1 MQRRTGLSVLMAF
14 PENARV
20 PPSGRQQDRH
30 HAVTLQICGG
40 KPMAER
46 TADIAEFRHP
56 NPRSVGILILIVIIV
71 IVGWGTFTI
80 VPAGHRGVVL
90 WWGSVEK
97 RVMGEGLNFKA
108 PIAERVIKVDVRVQP
123 HPFKEIDASSKEY
136 QMVKMTGMMNF
147 HIDPMYVNDLYQKVG
162 LDFADKVIDPAF
174 NDFVKE
180 VVPTYPIGE
189 ILPKREEIR
198 KRAMAKLGDNL
209 SRYHIIVDDIYFANI
224 QFSPEY
230 ANAIEAKQVAQQQ
243 VETQKQVLAQRE
255 IEAQQKVATA
265 KGEAESILVVAEG
278 QAKAN
283 DALSRSISPI
293 LVQYKSVEKWNGLL
307 PQVSGGA
314 VPFIDMSRMGALPGG
329 TRGTPKKG
337 E

>member
-1 MQRRTGLSVLMAF
+1 MV
-14 PENARV
+14 
-20 PPSGRQQDRH
+20 
-30 HAVTLQICGG
+30 
-40 KPMAER
+40 ER
-46 TADIAEFRHP
+46 TIDVAEFKWP
-56 NPRSVGILILIVIIV
+56 KPRTVRMLILLIIILIVV
-71 IVGWGTFTI
+71 WGTFVI

-97 RVMGEGLNFKA
+97 RIMGEGLNFKV
-108 PIAERVIKVDVRVQP
+108 PIAERVIKVDVKVQP

-147 HIDPMYVNDLYQKVG
+147 HIDPAYVNDLYQKVG

-198 KRAMAKLGDNL
+198 QRAMAKLGDNL
-209 SRYHIIVDDIYFANI
+209 SRYHIIVDDIYFASI
-224 QFSPEY
+224 RFSPGYEG
-230 ANAIEAKQVAQQQ
+230 AIEAKQVAQQQ

-265 KGEAESILVVAEG
+265 KGEAESILVVAQG

-293 LVQYKSVEKWNGLL
+293 LVQYKGIEKWNGIL

-314 VPFIDMSRMGALPGG
+314 VPFIDLGKIGG
-329 TRGTPKKG
+329 LSVGMEGSKK
-337 E
+337 

>member
-1 MQRRTGLSVLMAF
+1 MVEKPTLSLEAPNLRT
-14 PENARV
+14 
-20 PPSGRQQDRH
+20 
-30 HAVTLQICGG
+30 
-40 KPMAER
+40 
-46 TADIAEFRHP
+46 
-56 NPRSVGILILIVIIV
+56 VGIVVLLLVVLIAL
-71 IVGWGTFTI
+71 WGTFVI
-80 VPAGHRGVVL
+80 VPAGHRGVCL

-97 RVMGEGLNFKA
+97 RIMGEGLNFKV
-108 PIAERVIKVDVRVQP
+108 PIAERVIKVDVKVQP

-147 HIDPMYVNDLYQKVG
+147 HIDPAYVNDLYQKVG

-198 KRAMAKLGDNL
+198 KRAMSKLGENL
-209 SRYHIIVDDIYFANI
+209 ARYHIIVDDIYFANI
-224 QFSPEY
+224 RFSPGYEG
-230 ANAIEAKQVAQQQ
+230 AIEAKQVAQQQ
-243 VETQKQVLAQRE
+243 VETQKQILAQRE

-265 KGEAESILVVAEG
+265 KGEAESILVVAQG

-283 DALSRSISPI
+283 DALSRSITPI
-293 LVQYKSVEKWNGLL
+293 LVQYKGVEKWNGIL

-314 VPFIDMSRMGALPGG
+314 VPFIDLSKMGSLSGG
-329 TRGTPKKG
+329 TEGSKKTEG
-337 E
+337 NKK

>member
-1 MQRRTGLSVLMAF
+1 MV
-14 PENARV
+14 
-20 PPSGRQQDRH
+20 
-30 HAVTLQICGG
+30 
-40 KPMAER
+40 
-46 TADIAEFRHP
+46 
-56 NPRSVGILILIVIIV
+56 ILLIIIL
-71 IVGWGTFTI
+71 IVGWGTFVI

-97 RVMGEGLNFKA
+97 RIMGEGLNFIV

-136 QMVKMTGMMNF
+136 QIVKMTGMMNF
-147 HIDPMYVNDLYQKVG
+147 HIDPAYVNDLYQKVG

-198 KRAMAKLGDNL
+198 KRAMTKLGDNL
-209 SRYHIIVDDIYFANI
+209 SRYHIIVDDIYFASI
-224 QFSPEY
+224 RFSPEY
-230 ANAIEAKQVAQQQ
+230 EGAIEAKQVAQQQ

-265 KGEAESILVVAEG
+265 KGEAESILVVAQG

-283 DALSRSISPI
+283 EALSQSITPI
-293 LVQYKSVEKWNGLL
+293 LVQYKGLEKWNGIL

-314 VPFIDMSRMGALPGG
+314 VPFIELGKMGGSSGG
-329 TRGTPKKG
+329 TEGSKR
-337 E
+337 

>member
-1 MQRRTGLSVLMAF
+1 
-14 PENARV
+14 
-20 PPSGRQQDRH
+20 
-30 HAVTLQICGG
+30 
-40 KPMAER
+40 MAEGPM
-46 TADIAEFRHP
+46 TFEYKTPKPQTI
-56 NPRSVGILILIVIIV
+56 GIVILLFVVLIVL
-71 IVGWGTFTI
+71 WGTFVI
-80 VPAGHRGVVL
+80 VPAGHRGVCL

-97 RVMGEGLNFKA
+97 RIMGEGMNFKV
-108 PIAERVIKVDVRVQP
+108 PIAETVIKVDVKVQP
-123 HPFKEIDASSKEY
+123 HPFKQIDASSKEY

-147 HIDPMYVNDLYQKVG
+147 HIDPSFVNDLYQKVG

-198 KRAMAKLGDNL
+198 KRAMTKLGDNL
-209 SRYHIIVDDIYFANI
+209 ARYHIIVDDIYFASI
-224 QFSPEY
+224 QFSPGYEG
-230 ANAIEAKQVAQQQ
+230 AIEAKQVAQQQ

-265 KGEAESILVVAEG
+265 KGEAESILVVATG

-283 DALSRSISPI
+283 EAISRSITPI
-293 LVQYKSVEKWNGLL
+293 LVQYKSIEKWNGIL

-314 VPFIDMSRMGALPGG
+314 VPFVDLRKMGGLPGG
-329 TRGTPKKG
+329 TEETKK
-337 E
+337 

>member
-1 MQRRTGLSVLMAF
+1 M
-14 PENARV
+14 E
-20 PPSGRQQDRH
+20 
-30 HAVTLQICGG
+30 
-40 KPMAER
+40 ER
-46 TADIAEFRHP
+46 TKDFAEFKL
-56 NPRSVGILILIVIIV
+56 PRPRAVGIFILLLILLIIV
-71 IVGWGTFTI
+71 WGTFVI

-97 RVMGEGLNFKA
+97 RIMGEGLNFKV
-108 PIAERVIKVDVRVQP
+108 PIAETVIKVDVKVQP

-136 QMVKMTGMMNF
+136 QNVKMTGMMNF
-147 HIDPMYVNDLYQKVG
+147 HVDPAYVNDLYQKVG

-198 KRAMAKLGDNL
+198 KRAMTKLGDNL

-224 QFSPEY
+224 RFSPEY
-230 ANAIEAKQVAQQQ
+230 EGAIEAKQVAQQQ

-265 KGEAESILVVAEG
+265 KGEAESILVVAQG

-293 LVQYKSVEKWNGLL
+293 LVQYKGVERWNGVL

-314 VPFIDMSRMGALPGG
+314 VPFINLGKMGGLSGEMEG
-329 TRGTPKKG
+329 SKK
-337 E
+337 

>member
-1 MQRRTGLSVLMAF
+1 MPERSLEAFDFKGPKPRT
-14 PENARV
+14 
-20 PPSGRQQDRH
+20 
-30 HAVTLQICGG
+30 
-40 KPMAER
+40 
-46 TADIAEFRHP
+46 
-56 NPRSVGILILIVIIV
+56 ILILIVLLILFIV
-71 IVGWGTFTI
+71 SWGSFAI

-90 WWGSVEK
+90 WWGGVEK
-97 RVMGEGLNFKA
+97 RIMGEGLNFKV
-108 PIAERVIKVDVRVQP
+108 PIAERVIKVDVKVQP

-136 QMVKMTGMMNF
+136 QIVKMTGMMNF
-147 HIDPMYVNDLYQKVG
+147 HIDPAYVNDLYQKVG

-198 KRAMAKLGDNL
+198 QRAMKKLGDNL

-224 QFSPEY
+224 RFSPEY
-230 ANAIEAKQVAQQQ
+230 EGAIEAKQVAQQQ

-265 KGEAESILVVAEG
+265 KGEAESILVVAQG

-293 LVQYKSVEKWNGLL
+293 LVQYKSIEKWNGIL

-314 VPFIDMSRMGALPGG
+314 VPFIDLGKIGGSSGG
-329 TRGTPKKG
+329 TDGGKK
-337 E
+337 

>member
-1 MQRRTGLSVLMAF
+1 M
-14 PENARV
+14 E
-20 PPSGRQQDRH
+20 
-30 HAVTLQICGG
+30 
-40 KPMAER
+40 ER
-46 TADIAEFRHP
+46 TIDVGDFRL
-56 NPRSVGILILIVIIV
+56 PRPRTVGMLILLFFILII
-71 IVGWGTFTI
+71 GWGTFVI
-80 VPAGHRGVVL
+80 VPAGHRGVAL

-97 RVMGEGLNFKA
+97 RIMGEGLNFKV
-108 PIAERVIKVDVRVQP
+108 PIAERVIKVDVKVQP

-147 HIDPMYVNDLYQKVG
+147 HIDPAYVNDLYQKVG

-198 KRAMAKLGDNL
+198 QRAMKKLGDNL

-224 QFSPEY
+224 RFSPEY
-230 ANAIEAKQVAQQQ
+230 EKAIEAKQVAQQQ

-265 KGEAESILVVAEG
+265 KGEAESILVVAHG

-293 LVQYKSVEKWNGLL
+293 LVQYKGIEKWNGIL

-314 VPFIDMSRMGALPGG
+314 VPFIDLSKMGGLSGG
-329 TRGTPKKG
+329 TEGSKK
-337 E
+337 

>member
-1 MQRRTGLSVLMAF
+1 
-14 PENARV
+14 
-20 PPSGRQQDRH
+20 
-30 HAVTLQICGG
+30 
-40 KPMAER
+40 MAEGLMGSIEYKMPKPR
-46 TADIAEFRHP
+46 TI
-56 NPRSVGILILIVIIV
+56 GILILLFIVLIV
-71 IVGWGTFTI
+71 LWGTFVI
-80 VPAGHRGVVL
+80 IPAGHRGVCL

-97 RVMGEGLNFKA
+97 RIMGEGLNFIV
-108 PIAERVIKVDVRVQP
+108 PIAERVIKVDVKVQP

-147 HIDPMYVNDLYQKVG
+147 HIDPAYVNDLYQKVG

-198 KRAMAKLGDNL
+198 QRAMKKLGDNL

-224 QFSPEY
+224 RFSPGYEG
-230 ANAIEAKQVAQQQ
+230 AVEAKQVAQQQ

-265 KGEAESILVVAEG
+265 KGEAESIQVVAQG

-283 DALSRSISPI
+283 DALSRSITPI
-293 LVQYKSVEKWNGLL
+293 LVQYKGIEKWNGIL

-314 VPFIDMSRMGALPGG
+314 VPFVDLSKMGGLSGG
-329 TRGTPKKG
+329 TEERKK
-337 E
+337 

>member
-1 MQRRTGLSVLMAF
+1 MPERSLEAFDVKAPKPRT
-14 PENARV
+14 
-20 PPSGRQQDRH
+20 
-30 HAVTLQICGG
+30 
-40 KPMAER
+40 
-46 TADIAEFRHP
+46 
-56 NPRSVGILILIVIIV
+56 ILILVVLLILFIIS
-71 IVGWGTFTI
+71 WGSFAI

-97 RVMGEGLNFKA
+97 RIMGEGLNFKV
-108 PIAERVIKVDVRVQP
+108 PIAERVIKVDVKVQP

-147 HIDPMYVNDLYQKVG
+147 HIDPAFVNDLYQKVG

-198 KRAMAKLGDNL
+198 KRAMGKLGENL
-209 SRYHIIVDDIYFANI
+209 ARYHIVVDDIYFANI
-224 QFSPEY
+224 RFSPEY
-230 ANAIEAKQVAQQQ
+230 ERAIEAKQVAQQQ
-243 VETQKQVLAQRE
+243 VETQRQVLAQRE

-265 KGEAESILVVAEG
+265 KGEAESILVVAQG

-293 LVQYKSVEKWNGLL
+293 LVQYKGVEKWNGIL

-314 VPFIDMSRMGALPGG
+314 IPLIDLGKPGG
-329 TRGTPKKG
+329 LSSGAEGSKK
-337 E
+337 

>member
-1 MQRRTGLSVLMAF
+1 MPERSSEAFDFKTPQPRT
-14 PENARV
+14 
-20 PPSGRQQDRH
+20 
-30 HAVTLQICGG
+30 
-40 KPMAER
+40 
-46 TADIAEFRHP
+46 
-56 NPRSVGILILIVIIV
+56 ILILIVLVILFIV
-71 IVGWGTFTI
+71 SWGSFAI

-90 WWGSVEK
+90 WLGSVEE
-97 RVMGEGLNFKA
+97 RVMGEGLNFKV
-108 PIAERVIKVDVRVQP
+108 PIAETVIKVDVKVQP

-136 QMVKMTGMMNF
+136 QNVKMTGMMNF
-147 HIDPMYVNDLYQKVG
+147 HIDPTYVNDLYQKVG

-198 KRAMAKLGDNL
+198 KRAMTKLGDNL

-224 QFSPEY
+224 RFSPEY
-230 ANAIEAKQVAQQQ
+230 EGAIEAKQVAQQQ
-243 VETQKQVLAQRE
+243 VETQRQVLAQRE
-255 IEAQQKVATA
+255 IEAQQKVASA
-265 KGEAESILVVAEG
+265 KGEAESILVVAQG

-293 LVQYKSVEKWNGLL
+293 LVQYKGIEKWNGVL

-314 VPFIDMSRMGALPGG
+314 LPLIDLGKMGGLPGG
-329 TRGTPKKG
+329 AEGGKR
-337 E
+337 

>member
-1 MQRRTGLSVLMAF
+1 MPDRTIDLSEMNVPQPRTLGLLIGA
-14 PENARV
+14 
-20 PPSGRQQDRH
+20 
-30 HAVTLQICGG
+30 
-40 KPMAER
+40 
-46 TADIAEFRHP
+46 
-56 NPRSVGILILIVIIV
+56 LILLII
-71 IVGWGTFTI
+71 GWGTFVI
-80 VPAGHRGVVL
+80 IPAGHRGVVL
-90 WWGSVEK
+90 LWGSVEK
-97 RVMGEGLNFKA
+97 RIMGEGLNFKL
-108 PIAERVIKVDVRVQP
+108 PLAESVIKVDVKVQP

-147 HIDPMYVNDLYQKVG
+147 HIDPAYVNDLYQKVG

-198 KRAMAKLGDNL
+198 RRAMTKLGENL
-209 SRYHIIVDDIYFANI
+209 ARYHIIVDDIYFANI
-224 QFSPEY
+224 RFSTGYEG
-230 ANAIEAKQVAQQQ
+230 AVEAKQVAQQQ

-265 KGEAESILVVAEG
+265 KGEAEAILVVAQG

-283 DALSRSISPI
+283 EALSHSISPI
-293 LVQYKSVEKWNGLL
+293 LVQYKGVEKWNGIL

-314 VPFIDMSRMGALPGG
+314 VPFIDLSKIGSAGPDGN
-329 TRGTPKKG
+329 KK
-337 E
+337 

>member
-1 MQRRTGLSVLMAF
+1 
-14 PENARV
+14 
-20 PPSGRQQDRH
+20 
-30 HAVTLQICGG
+30 
-40 KPMAER
+40 MAEGSLGSFEHKIPRPR
-46 TADIAEFRHP
+46 TI
-56 NPRSVGILILIVIIV
+56 GILILLFVVLIVL
-71 IVGWGTFTI
+71 WRTFVI
-80 VPAGHRGVVL
+80 VPAGHRGVCL

-97 RVMGEGLNFKA
+97 RIMGEGLNFKV
-108 PIAERVIKVDVRVQP
+108 PIAERVIKVDVKVQP

-147 HIDPMYVNDLYQKVG
+147 HIDPAYVNDLYQKVG

-224 QFSPEY
+224 RFSPGYEG
-230 ANAIEAKQVAQQQ
+230 AIEAKQVAQQQ
-243 VETQKQVLAQRE
+243 VETQKQILAQRE

-265 KGEAESILVVAEG
+265 KGEAESIQVVAQG

-283 DALSRSISPI
+283 DVLSRSISPI
-293 LVQYKSVEKWNGLL
+293 LVQYKGVEKWNGIL
-307 PQVSGGA
+307 PQVAGGA
-314 VPFIDMSRMGALPGG
+314 VPLIDLGKMGGLSSGAEGE
-329 TRGTPKKG
+329 KK
-337 E
+337 

>member
-1 MQRRTGLSVLMAF
+1 MDERRIELGEF
-14 PENARV
+14 K
-20 PPSGRQQDRH
+20 PP
-30 HAVTLQICGG
+30 
-40 KPMAER
+40 KPR
-46 TADIAEFRHP
+46 TI
-56 NPRSVGILILIVIIV
+56 GILALLLLLIIV
-71 IVGWGTFTI
+71 LWGTFVI
-80 VPAGHRGVVL
+80 IPAGHRGVAL
-90 WWGSVEK
+90 WWGSVEN
-97 RVMGEGLNFKA
+97 RILGEGLNFKV
-108 PIAERVIKVDVRVQP
+108 PIAENVIKVDVRVQP

-136 QMVKMTGMMNF
+136 QNVKMTGMMNF
-147 HIDPMYVNDLYQKVG
+147 HIDPAFVNDLYQKVG

-198 KRAMAKLGDNL
+198 KTAMKKLGDNL
-209 SRYHIIVDDIYFANI
+209 SRYHVIVDDIYFANI
-224 QFSPEY
+224 RFSPEY
-230 ANAIEAKQVAQQQ
+230 EGAIEAKQVAQQQ

-265 KGEAESILVVAEG
+265 KGEAESIQVVAQG

-293 LVQYKSVEKWNGLL
+293 LVQYKGIEKWNGTL

-314 VPFIDMSRMGALPGG
+314 VPFINLGKMG
-329 TRGTPKKG
+329 KD
-337 E
+337 

>member
-1 MQRRTGLSVLMAF
+1 MPDRTLDIRDLKYPGPRTFGLLLLA
-14 PENARV
+14 
-20 PPSGRQQDRH
+20 
-30 HAVTLQICGG
+30 LI
-40 KPMAER
+40 
-46 TADIAEFRHP
+46 
-56 NPRSVGILILIVIIV
+56 ILII
-71 IVGWGTFTI
+71 GWGTFVI
-80 VPAGHRGVVL
+80 IPAGHRGVCL

-97 RVMGEGLNFKA
+97 RIMGEGLNFIV
-108 PIAERVIKVDVRVQP
+108 PLAERVIKVDVKVQP

-147 HIDPMYVNDLYQKVG
+147 HIDPAYVNDLYQKVG

-198 KRAMAKLGDNL
+198 QRAMKKLGDNL

-224 QFSPEY
+224 RFSPGYEG
-230 ANAIEAKQVAQQQ
+230 AVEAKQVAQQQ

-265 KGEAESILVVAEG
+265 KGEAESIQVVAQG

-283 DALSRSISPI
+283 DALSRSITPI
-293 LVQYKSVEKWNGLL
+293 LVQYKSIERWNGIL

-314 VPFIDMSRMGALPGG
+314 VPFVDLRKIGGVSGG
-329 TRGTPKKG
+329 TEESKK
-337 E
+337 

>member
-1 MQRRTGLSVLMAF
+1 MPERSWEASDIRGLKPRTIGM
-14 PENARV
+14 
-20 PPSGRQQDRH
+20 
-30 HAVTLQICGG
+30 
-40 KPMAER
+40 
-46 TADIAEFRHP
+46 
-56 NPRSVGILILIVIIV
+56 LILLIIIIIV
-71 IVGWGTFTI
+71 LWGTFVI
-80 VPAGHRGVVL
+80 VPAGHRGVAL
-90 WWGSVEK
+90 WWGSVEN
-97 RVMGEGLNFKA
+97 RIMGEGLNFKV
-108 PIAERVIKVDVRVQP
+108 PIAEKVIKVDVKVQP

-147 HIDPMYVNDLYQKVG
+147 HIDPAYVNDLYQKVG

-198 KRAMAKLGDNL
+198 KRAMTKLGDNL
-209 SRYHIIVDDIYFANI
+209 ARYHIIVDDIYFANI
-224 QFSPEY
+224 RFSPEY
-230 ANAIEAKQVAQQQ
+230 EGAIEAKQVAQQQ

-265 KGEAESILVVAEG
+265 KGEAESILVVAQG

-283 DALSRSISPI
+283 DVLSRSISPI
-293 LVQYKSVEKWNGLL
+293 LVQYKGIEKWNGIL

-314 VPFIDMSRMGALPGG
+314 VPFIDLGKMGGLPSGAEG
-329 TRGTPKKG
+329 SKR
-337 E
+337 

>member
-1 MQRRTGLSVLMAF
+1 MSERSLEGF
-14 PENARV
+14 DFKGP
-20 PPSGRQQDRH
+20 
-30 HAVTLQICGG
+30 
-40 KPMAER
+40 KPQ
-46 TADIAEFRHP
+46 T
-56 NPRSVGILILIVIIV
+56 ILILIVLLILFIV
-71 IVGWGTFTI
+71 SWGSFAL

-97 RVMGEGLNFKA
+97 RIMGEGLNFKV
-108 PIAERVIKVDVRVQP
+108 PIAETVIKVDVKVQP

-147 HIDPMYVNDLYQKVG
+147 HIDPSFVNDLYQKVG

-198 KRAMAKLGDNL
+198 QRAMKKLGDNL
-209 SRYHIIVDDIYFANI
+209 SRYHVIVDDIYFANI
-224 QFSPEY
+224 RFSPEY
-230 ANAIEAKQVAQQQ
+230 EGAIEAKQVAQQQ

-265 KGEAESILVVAEG
+265 KGEAESILVVAQG

-293 LVQYKSVEKWNGLL
+293 LVQYKGVEKWNGIL

-314 VPFIDMSRMGALPGG
+314 VPFIDLGKMGALSGG
-329 TRGTPKKG
+329 AEGNKK
-337 E
+337 

>member
-1 MQRRTGLSVLMAF
+1 
-14 PENARV
+14 
-20 PPSGRQQDRH
+20 
-30 HAVTLQICGG
+30 
-40 KPMAER
+40 MAETSMER
-46 TADIAEFRHP
+46 FEYKVP
-56 NPRSVGILILIVIIV
+56 NAKTVGIFALLFIIFIVL
-71 IVGWGTFTI
+71 WGTFVI

-90 WWGSVEK
+90 WWGSVEN
-97 RVMGEGLNFKA
+97 RIMGEGLNFKV
-108 PIAERVIKVDVRVQP
+108 PIAENVIKVDVKVQP

-136 QMVKMTGMMNF
+136 QNVKMTGMMNF
-147 HIDPMYVNDLYQKVG
+147 HIDPSFVNDLYQKVG

-180 VVPTYPIGE
+180 VVPTYQIVE

-198 KRAMAKLGDNL
+198 KTAMTKLGDNL

-224 QFSPEY
+224 RFSPEY
-230 ANAIEAKQVAQQQ
+230 EGAIEAKQVAQQQ

-265 KGEAESILVVAEG
+265 KGEAESIQVVAQG

-293 LVQYKSVEKWNGLL
+293 LVQYKGIEKWNGTL
-307 PQVSGGA
+307 PQVSGGT
-314 VPFIDMSRMGALPGG
+314 VPFIDLGKIGGLSGG
-329 TRGTPKKG
+329 TEGNKR
-337 E
+337 

>member
-1 MQRRTGLSVLMAF
+1 MPEKF
-14 PENARV
+14 PETISFKSPSAR
-20 PPSGRQQDRH
+20 S
-30 HAVTLQICGG
+30 I
-40 KPMAER
+40 
-46 TADIAEFRHP
+46 
-56 NPRSVGILILIVIIV
+56 GILILLLIVFIIL
-71 IVGWGTFTI
+71 WGTFVI
-80 VPAGHRGVVL
+80 VPAGHRGVCL
-90 WWGSVEK
+90 WWGSVET
-97 RVMGEGLNFKA
+97 RIMGEGLNFKV
-108 PIAERVIKVDVRVQP
+108 PIAERVIKVDVKVQP

-147 HIDPMYVNDLYQKVG
+147 HIDPAYVNDLYQKVG

-198 KRAMAKLGDNL
+198 QRAMKKLGDNL

-224 QFSPEY
+224 RFSPGYEG
-230 ANAIEAKQVAQQQ
+230 AVEAKQVAQQQ

-265 KGEAESILVVAEG
+265 KGEAESILVVAQG

-283 DALSRSISPI
+283 EVLSRSISPI
-293 LVQYKSVEKWNGLL
+293 LVQYKSVEKWNGIL
-307 PQVSGGA
+307 PQVSGSA
-314 VPFIDMSRMGALPGG
+314 TPFVNIGKPEKSPESA
-329 TRGTPKKG
+329 KK
-337 E
+337 

>member
-1 MQRRTGLSVLMAF
+1 MSERPMVPFDYKTPKPRT
-14 PENARV
+14 
-20 PPSGRQQDRH
+20 
-30 HAVTLQICGG
+30 
-40 KPMAER
+40 
-46 TADIAEFRHP
+46 
-56 NPRSVGILILIVIIV
+56 VGILILFLVVLIVL
-71 IVGWGTFTI
+71 WGTFVI
-80 VPAGHRGVVL
+80 VPAGSRGVCL

-97 RVMGEGLNFKA
+97 RIMGEGLNFKV
-108 PIAERVIKVDVRVQP
+108 PITETVIKVDVKVQP

-147 HIDPMYVNDLYQKVG
+147 HIDPAYVNDLYQKVG

-198 KRAMAKLGDNL
+198 KRAMTKLGDNL

-224 QFSPEY
+224 RFSPEY
-230 ANAIEAKQVAQQQ
+230 EGAVEAKQVAQQQ

-265 KGEAESILVVAEG
+265 KGEAESIQVVAQG

-293 LVQYKSVEKWNGLL
+293 LVQYKSIEKWNGIL

-314 VPFIDMSRMGALPGG
+314 VPFVDLSKMGGLSGG
-329 TRGTPKKG
+329 TEGTKK
-337 E
+337 

>member
-1 MQRRTGLSVLMAF
+1 M
-14 PENARV
+14 PE
-20 PPSGRQQDRH
+20 
-30 HAVTLQICGG
+30 
-40 KPMAER
+40 
-46 TADIAEFRHP
+46 
-56 NPRSVGILILIVIIV
+56 RSVEAFDFKGPKPQTILILIVLLILFIV
-71 IVGWGTFTI
+71 SWGSFAL

-97 RVMGEGLNFKA
+97 RIMGEGLNFKV
-108 PIAERVIKVDVRVQP
+108 PIAERVIKVDVKVQP

-136 QMVKMTGMMNF
+136 QIVKMTGMMNF
-147 HIDPMYVNDLYQKVG
+147 HIDPFFVNDLYQKVG

-198 KRAMAKLGDNL
+198 QRAMKKLGDNL

-224 QFSPEY
+224 RFSTEY
-230 ANAIEAKQVAQQQ
+230 EGAIEAKQVAQQQ

-265 KGEAESILVVAEG
+265 KGEAESILVVAQG

-293 LVQYKSVEKWNGLL
+293 LVQYKGIEKWNGIL

-314 VPFIDMSRMGALPGG
+314 IPLIDLGKMGGSPGG
-329 TRGTPKKG
+329 PEGSKR
-337 E
+337 